1 MRTKILLI
9 FILSLFL
16 INLASA
22 EILLGQ
28 TKTIYSAGDNLIL
41 NLNVKSTSGNQGFLH
56 VDLRCGNESETV
68 LHVPLTLSAGESQ
81 NFDNNIS
88 LTKNFLNGMLGICYL
103 EASFA
108 GETDQSQNFEIS
120 DVLLVDLS
128 VPKTELKAGDSL
140 LVTGTAKRKNG
151 DNANGYLDLSIKG
164 TSLSARGL
172 VENGKFYL
180 NVNIPKDIESG
191 SYILDVDVYEQDSNN
206 EKSNEGRASITLR
219 IMQVPA
225 KIEVALTENSVNPGS
240 NMSFM
245 IFLYDQANKKIDA
258 DTSVD
263 VTDSYNSVVWER
275 ITRTSEL
282 VVIPLDKN
290 TSSGYW
296 SVEAKYENLS
306 VKRLFYVGEN
316 QEADFRI
323 INDTLI
329 VINMGNT
336 PYRKAIQI
344 SIGDNVEIK
353 QMDLDIGESVRYR
366 LLAPDGLYKVS
377 VSDGTKEIN
386 IGDVSLT
393 GNVIGVM
400 DVRRNVGLINQ
411 YPIVW
416 LFLIVV
422 FGLAIFLFVQR
433 TSRKK
438 TSFYET
444 SSSKPVNVRK
454 ETKEKI
460 VERSKVSGLVEGKI
474 KAEYSLVAKGEKVE
488 AGLVAVKLKNLNNI
502 NSETKQRLSSVFD
515 SVSKA
520 AVFNSQEFVVL
531 VFSPNITRTFSN
543 AMLATKAAIDIK
555 EKLAGENIDFGI
567 GVHAGEIISTI
578 EGGKLKFTPLA
589 NNLGAVKKAAELADK
604 DILITKDVHNKTMN
618 EVKTT
623 RFDLEGREFYKIDR
637 VSDRGQYE
645 DFISKFKQRYNQ
657 EKGGVERILPG

>member
-108 GETDQSQNFEIS
+108 GETDQSKNFEIS

-329 VINMGNT
+329 VSNMGNT

>member
-1 MRTKILLI
+1 
-9 FILSLFL
+9 
-16 INLASA
+16 
-22 EILLGQ
+22 
-28 TKTIYSAGDNLIL
+28 
-41 NLNVKSTSGNQGFLH
+41 
-56 VDLRCGNESETV
+56 
-68 LHVPLTLSAGESQ
+68 
-81 NFDNNIS
+81 
-88 LTKNFLNGMLGICYL
+88 
-103 EASFA
+103 
-108 GETDQSQNFEIS
+108 
-120 DVLLVDLS
+120 
-128 VPKTELKAGDSL
+128 
-140 LVTGTAKRKNG
+140 
-151 DNANGYLDLSIKG
+151 
-164 TSLSARGL
+164 
-172 VENGKFYL
+172 
-180 NVNIPKDIESG
+180 
-191 SYILDVDVYEQDSNN
+191 
-206 EKSNEGRASITLR
+206 
-219 IMQVPA
+219 MQVPA

-329 VINMGNT
+329 VSNMGNT